1 MSNEVMVSDK
11 PLTAQIAEIACGY
24 VVSEFIDGQQDC
36 RDGKP
41 HFDDKGESYDAGY
54 STQYQLEQIQS
65 TGVN

>member
-1 MSNEVMVSDK
+1 MNNEVMINDK
-11 PLTAQIAEIACGY
+11 AAQIAEIACDY
-24 VVSEFIDGQQDC
+24 VVSEFIDGQKDC

-41 HFDDKGESYDAGY
+41 HSDGKGASYDAGY

>member
-11 PLTAQIAEIACGY
+11 PLSAQIAKIACDY

-41 HFDDKGESYDAGY
+41 HFDGKGESYVAGY